1 MDKLDRITQD
11 VQVMAGRPC
20 IRGMRVTVNMIVGQ
34 IASGVTIE
42 DLLEDYPYLERDD
55 IQQALRFAT
64 QARKSAVIDK

>member
-1 MDKLDRITQD
+1 
-11 VQVMAGRPC
+11 
-20 IRGMRVTVNMIVGQ
+20 MRVTVNMIVGQ

>member
-1 MDKLDRITQD
+1 MDKLDRITQNA
-11 VQVMAGRPC
+11 QVMAGRPC

>member
-11 VQVMAGRPC
+11 AQVMAGRPC

-34 IASGVTIE
+34 IASGVTID

-55 IQQALRFAT
+55 IQQALRFAV
-64 QARKSAVIDK
+64 QARKSTVIDK